1 MLKPGMKARWHTWM
15 PQDPEYSGVIITSID
30 NNTVYCIDPDGKNQ
44 IFYHP
49 EQIGTDGWII
59 LEYPLAK
66 NIKGRVR
73 GYGSRKDIL

>member
-1 MLKPGMKARWHTWM
+1 MLKPGMKVRWYAWM
-15 PQDPEYSGVIITSID
+15 PSDKVYPGVVVKTIDDNII
-30 NNTVYCIDPDGKNQ
+30 YCEDSNGENQ